1 MTDIELKPIIM
12 PKWGLSMSEGRVTRW
27 LKKPGE
33 AIAVGDEIVE
43 VETDKIAGAVEASDA
58 GILRRVIGAEGTV
71 YPVKALLGVVADPAI
86 ADAEIDSYVANY
98 VTPAN
103 AKKQGASRE
112 ELVEILGVSIE
123 MGGGPGAVYAS
134 KALAAFDAL
143 A

>member
-33 AIAVGDEIVE
+33 PIAVGDEIVE

-58 GILRRVIGAEGTV
+58 GILRRVIGAENTV
-71 YPVKALLGVVADPAI
+71 YPVKALLGVVADPTV

-98 VTPAN
+98 VTPA
-103 AKKQGASRE
+103 GEVGE
-112 ELVEILGVSIE
+112 EET
-123 MGGGPGAVYAS
+123 GGPVYFVPGDRRRQNS
-134 KALAAFDAL
+134 LRRKRRG
-143 A
+143 